1 MSEEPAITS
10 IPGPP
15 PESDFGQE
23 YSLLKALNKLVRDYA
38 LGVGLFKEFIQN
50 ADDAEATE
58 IRFILDQTS
67 QTSRIFHNPK
77 LAQLVGPA
85 LLVWNNASFKDQDI
99 KNIRSLGDTEKVLKP
114 ASTGKFGLGFNT
126 CYNVTDYP
134 LLLTGPNL
142 YLFDPHKTACDY
154 LDTAPPGKCWPLTS
168 QLWSTSPD
176 LLTSFRPLGLLSGQA
191 EFPGAA
197 FRLPL
202 RTSDHDGVNGQIKRG
217 PISPDKIHELFQE
230 FTRFAPSILLFLKH
244 LLRIEFLVLTTSGA
258 APSSVLLIETLNQD
272 TVTTGR
278 GIVNSA
284 IKSDIPATLQHLRSQ
299 ASDGITSCFQH
310 SLKVTNLGKSA
321 THDWLVCAG
330 LFRGPDD
337 TLLNTATELWDR
349 KEKAIPWAGCA
360 CPIPAPGTAPAEKF
374 QGQVFCF
381 LPLPDALGGCRI
393 PVHINGFF
401 DVDTSRKGLT
411 HEASATGS
419 VERIR
424 AEWNRTLIKEAV
436 AAAYGQML
444 ARLVELDPK
453 LDANTFYDLWLDPNQ
468 DFPTPLDSLPTAL
481 YSKLAH
487 AKLLRSAA
495 SDWQTPTD
503 LRTVIPTLRPPL
515 LAEKWN
521 KISDPGIPTHIQ
533 EGYKKSG
540 NSLKILES
548 SDLRSFLETTAD
560 INCLLAKAPRA
571 ALQNREWLIAIA
583 KFALAKAPLAALPNL
598 PLLLVADG
606 TLHTIGHRSS
616 PAYLAGPAERKIFAQ
631 FTGWFVDAEYAEAV
645 AFPEA
650 PAAQVLKMTPEH
662 VLTQLAVILPK
673 APGKNFATWTPD
685 AKEAPNEEWLT
696 SVFQFFLDQPAAWKP
711 ADDSVSK
718 QCLVPDQHHQLW
730 PAGNSLTP
738 LLVPASL
745 GPRLRA
751 ALETLDVQLVT
762 GGAKL
767 LQAIDGFAARFSK
780 IWSVT
785 PRDLADTLHESR
797 AVWSAKLLKYDSAT
811 CDPILQFFAGKES
824 LETLPDPTLGR
835 ADKLRELPLF
845 PCQNDEL
852 VAITG
857 NQCYIADTSPS
868 GAGRQRCSGCWH
880 RRSAW

>member
-1 MSEEPAITS
+1 
-10 IPGPP
+10 
-15 PESDFGQE
+15 
-23 YSLLKALNKLVRDYA
+23 
-38 LGVGLFKEFIQN
+38 
-50 ADDAEATE
+50 
-58 IRFILDQTS
+58 
-67 QTSRIFHNPK
+67 
-77 LAQLVGPA
+77 
-85 LLVWNNASFKDQDI
+85 
-99 KNIRSLGDTEKVLKP
+99 
-114 ASTGKFGLGFNT
+114 
-126 CYNVTDYP
+126 
-134 LLLTGPNL
+134 
-142 YLFDPHKTACDY
+142 
-154 LDTAPPGKCWPLTS
+154 
-168 QLWSTSPD
+168 
-176 LLTSFRPLGLLSGQA
+176 
-191 EFPGAA
+191 
-197 FRLPL
+197 
-202 RTSDHDGVNGQIKRG
+202 
-217 PISPDKIHELFQE
+217 
-230 FTRFAPSILLFLKH
+230 
-244 LLRIEFLVLTTSGA
+244 
-258 APSSVLLIETLNQD
+258 
-272 TVTTGR
+272 
-278 GIVNSA
+278 
-284 IKSDIPATLQHLRSQ
+284 
-299 ASDGITSCFQH
+299 
-310 SLKVTNLGKSA
+310 
-321 THDWLVCAG
+321 
-330 LFRGPDD
+330 
-337 TLLNTATELWDR
+337 
-349 KEKAIPWAGCA
+349 
-360 CPIPAPGTAPAEKF
+360 
-374 QGQVFCF
+374 
-381 LPLPDALGGCRI
+381 
-393 PVHINGFF
+393 
-401 DVDTSRKGLT
+401 
-411 HEASATGS
+411 
-419 VERIR
+419 
-424 AEWNRTLIKEAV
+424 
-436 AAAYGQML
+436 
-444 ARLVELDPK
+444 
-453 LDANTFYDLWLDPNQ
+453 
-468 DFPTPLDSLPTAL
+468 
-481 YSKLAH
+481 
-487 AKLLRSAA
+487 
-495 SDWQTPTD
+495 
-503 LRTVIPTLRPPL
+503 
-515 LAEKWN
+515 
-521 KISDPGIPTHIQ
+521 
-533 EGYKKSG
+533 
-540 NSLKILES
+540 
-548 SDLRSFLETTAD
+548 
-560 INCLLAKAPRA
+560 
-571 ALQNREWLIAIA
+571 LQNREWLIAIA